1 MDTSIPPPPAI
12 KKSGLSTG
20 CIVAI
25 VLSILLVLGLG
36 VLGIIADIA
45 IPAGNRKVKVVTTL
59 VTQQQMSI
67 SLKGYV
73 VEYNRYPVSDGET
86 SAQDCAGP
94 WLEALLGNEPKLNPR
109 QIVFMDISN
118 AKRNQA
124 GLLNLGGAHALAD
137 AWGRTMHAMMDT
149 NSDGKLA
156 DPEHPGSVLAE
167 RVLIWSA
174 GPDGD
179 FNTWNDNICSWK

>member
-1 MDTSIPPPPAI
+1 MPPPPPV

-20 CIVAI
+20 CIVGI
-25 VLSILLVLGLG
+25 VLSILLVLGLV
-36 VLGIIADIA
+36 VLAVIAAIA
-45 IPAGNRKVKVVTTL
+45 IPAGNAVLQKAKVLTTRAAEQH
-59 VTQQQMSI
+59 VII
-67 SLKGYV
+67 SLTTYLT
-73 VEYNRYPVSDGET
+73 EYNRYPVTDGET
-86 SAQDCAGP
+86 SALDCAGP

-109 QIVFMDISN
+109 KIVFLNTIN
-118 AKRNQA
+118 TKRNQA
-124 GLLNLGGAHALAD
+124 GLINLGGMHTMAD
-137 AWGRTMHAMMDT
+137 AWGRPLHAMMDT